1 MSGEGQSAR
10 YQERL
15 ARARASREKRTEPR
29 IEGDD
34 QTVVRSDE
42 ISLEEEKPPVP
53 ASAEPETPVYRNG
66 KWYTLA
72 GEEVQV
78 KKVIRITWKW

>member
-15 ARARASREKRTEPR
+15 GRARASREKRSEPR
-29 IEGDD
+29 LERGD
-34 QTVVRSDE
+34 QTIVRAEE
-42 ISLEEEKPPVP
+42 ISLKEEEKPPD
-53 ASAEPETPVYRNG
+53 AAPEEAPVYRNG
-66 KWYTLA
+66 KWYTLE